1 MNTFNEQSCLTY
13 NDSDKISLKNSHPY
27 MQQTQHQM
35 LDTGYFKV
43 FIVEGSV
50 IIRIMKDFNY
60 EINVMTKLYFYDEVI
75 VPALFTKNY

>member
-1 MNTFNEQSCLTY
+1 
-13 NDSDKISLKNSHPY
+13 

-60 EINVMTKLYFYDEVI
+60 EINVVTKLYFYDEVV

>member
-50 IIRIMKDFNY
+50 IIRTMKDFNC
-60 EINVMTKLYFYDEVI
+60 EINVVTKLYFYDEVV